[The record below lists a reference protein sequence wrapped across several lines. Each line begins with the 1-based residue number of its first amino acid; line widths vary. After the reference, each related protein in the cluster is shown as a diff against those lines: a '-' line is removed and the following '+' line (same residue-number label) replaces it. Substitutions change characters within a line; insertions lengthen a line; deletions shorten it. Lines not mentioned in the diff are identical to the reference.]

1 MIEDYEEF
9 EGIKGVI
16 RSYKSMKDIRVQC
29 RKLKKKKKFTET
41 RTLLKITTESK

>member
-1 MIEDYEEF
+1 MIEDYEQF

-29 RKLKKKKKFTET
+29 RKLKKPVRIYNIGFD
-41 RTLLKITTESK
+41 S

>member
-29 RKLKKKKKFTET
+29 RKLKKKNISQKHEPY
-41 RTLLKITTESK
+41 

>member
-29 RKLKKKKKFTET
+29 RKLKKKKIFHRNTDPIKNHD
-41 RTLLKITTESK
+41 